1 MAKTI
6 LRPLL
11 VGTGL
16 ALAASF
22 AVLGCGGGSGSTR
35 PGSGGTTGSAGT
47 TGSGG
52 ATGSAGTTG
61 SVAGTTGTAGTSGTA
76 ALPCTANPTT
86 ALITN
91 FGTAVGDGG
100 VTANGSWGTS
110 GQLTG
115 SVFGYPGSK
124 TNDAGVKSS
133 VTAKVTP
140 ATGMNL
146 ELSGTVVAADYAGGG
161 MAFGTCVDSTNW
173 TGIQFTLGGTS
184 NGCSITFQLQTESQE
199 PTSAKGTCTA
209 SSCYNFPQVP
219 ITIPATAGTPT
230 IVKFS
235 DLAGTGMPSAAAD
248 FEKEM
253 FGLQWQFTSAAP
265 PDGGMQVGCSPDMTI
280 TDVMWVSGS

>member
-61 SVAGTTGTAGTSGTA
+61 SVAGTTGSAGTSGTA
-76 ALPCTANPTT
+76 SLPCTANPTT
-86 ALITN
+86 ALISN
-91 FGTAVGDGG
+91 FGTAAGDGG
-100 VTANGSWGTS
+100 VTASGTWGTT

-115 SVFGYPGSK
+115 SVFGYKGSK
-124 TNDAGVKSS
+124 TNDAGVMSS
-133 VTAKVTP
+133 VTAKINR

-161 MAFGTCVDSTNW
+161 MAFSTCVDSTTW
-173 TGIQFTLGGTS
+173 TGIQFNLGGTAD
-184 NGCSITFQLQTESQE
+184 GCTITFQLQTESQE
-199 PTSAKGTCTA
+199 PPSNKGTCTA
-209 SSCYNFPQVP
+209 SSCYSFPQIAV
-219 ITIPATAGTPT
+219 TIPATPGPT
-230 IVKFS
+230 VVKFS
-235 DLAGTGMPSAAAD
+235 DLTATGMPSAPMD

-265 PDGGMQVGCSPDMTI
+265 PDGSVQVGCSPDMTI
-280 TDVMWVSGS
+280 TDVMWTTN